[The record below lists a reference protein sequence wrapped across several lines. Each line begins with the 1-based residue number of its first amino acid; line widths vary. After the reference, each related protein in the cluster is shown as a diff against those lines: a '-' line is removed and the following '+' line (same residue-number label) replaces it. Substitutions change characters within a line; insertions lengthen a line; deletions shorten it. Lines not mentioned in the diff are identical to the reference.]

1 MIKNKKGVTLI
12 ELIIVLSIL
21 SIVSSLAYSVYYF
34 GLKNFNTQT
43 VNVNNQSNV
52 RYALSIISK
61 DIRKSDSVTVSAN
74 IITID
79 GTIEYKLD
87 GNVLMKNGN
96 NLVIDIETFNIT
108 RAGNKMTM
116 EITSLPNSFGNTVT
130 LSSKIYIR
138 E

>member
-21 SIVSSLAYSVYYF
+21 SIVSSLGFSFYLY
-34 GLKNFNTQT
+34 GLKNFTTQT

-61 DIRKSDSVTVSAN
+61 DIRKADSVTVSAN

-79 GTIEYKLD
+79 GTLEYKLD
-87 GNVLMKNGN
+87 GNILMKNGN
-96 NLVIDIETFNIT
+96 NLVTDIETFNVT
-108 RAGNKMTM
+108 KVGNKITI
-116 EITSLPNSFGNTVT
+116 EIISLPNSVGHTVT
-130 LSSKIYIR
+130 LSSEIYIR